1 MSLIPSIPNIYNTS
15 AVANEDTVQKLS
27 GFEGEEKVAIIDGE
41 KEITLGK
48 KTLKSFKCFFI
59 NEPSK
64 IDDTTVYDIMGQ
76 LTDDVDLSDLPSI
89 SI

>member
-1 MSLIPSIPNIYNTS
+1 MFLAKNSIEVKKRKIKTEDNKNTRDEYS
-15 AVANEDTVQKLS
+15 EA
-27 GFEGEEKVAIIDGE
+27 
-41 KEITLGK
+41 LGK
-48 KTLKSFKCFFI
+48 KMLKSFKCFFI